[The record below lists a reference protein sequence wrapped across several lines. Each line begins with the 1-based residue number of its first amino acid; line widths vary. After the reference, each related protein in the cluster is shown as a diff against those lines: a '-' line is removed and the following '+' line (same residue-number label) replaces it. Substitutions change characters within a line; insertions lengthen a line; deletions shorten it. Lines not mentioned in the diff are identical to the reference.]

1 MTLSVNFIFILIL
14 VSALCHAVWSAI
26 IKSSKNPLSLMGIT
40 SVLEVTIFLP
50 LTFTVPF
57 PTLEVWYFLIA
68 TVIIHIFYR
77 LNVIYSYRYG
87 DLSYIYPISRGSS
100 CLFVAIISILFLSSY
115 ISIAGFVGI
124 LIVCI
129 GLFLISYS
137 KNLSF
142 NFRGFAL
149 AISTAILITAYT
161 LVDGVGVRLSENG
174 FSYIYWLFTL
184 NGIPLLI
191 IGLISKDGLRK
202 RETYT
207 FRSGIAAGVFATSS
221 YAIVVWS
228 MQFIEIAYV
237 SSIREISIVFA
248 AIIGMLFL
256 FEKNAK
262 SRIIPSILIVS
273 GISVVYFQ
281 ILKLKNIDI
290 LS

>member
-68 TVIIHIFYR
+68 TVIIHVFYR

-100 CLFVAIISILFLSSY
+100 CLFVAIISILFLNSD
-115 ISIAGFVGI
+115 ISVAGFVGI

-191 IGLISKDGLRK
+191 IGLILKDGLRK

-273 GISVVYFQ
+273 GISIVYFQ
-281 ILKLKNIDI
+281 IL
-290 LS
+290 

>member
-1 MTLSVNFIFILIL
+1 MSVNFIFILIL

-68 TVIIHIFYR
+68 TVIIHVFYR
-77 LNVIYSYRYG
+77 LNVIYSYRFG

-100 CLFVAIISILFLSSY
+100 CLFVAIISILFLSSD
-115 ISIAGFVGI
+115 ISVAGFVGI

-281 ILKLKNIDI
+281 IL
-290 LS
+290 

>member
-40 SVLEVTIFLP
+40 SVLEVTIFFP
-50 LTFTVPF
+50 LIFTVPF

-68 TVIIHIFYR
+68 TVIIHVFYR

-100 CLFVAIISILFLSSY
+100 CLFVAIISILFLSSD
-115 ISIAGFVGI
+115 ISVAGFVGI

-281 ILKLKNIDI
+281 IL
-290 LS
+290 

>member
-68 TVIIHIFYR
+68 TVIIHVFYR

-100 CLFVAIISILFLSSY
+100 CLFVAIISILFLSSD
-115 ISIAGFVGI
+115 ISVAGFVGI

-184 NGIPLLI
+184 NGIPLLV

-256 FEKNAK
+256 FEENAK

-281 ILKLKNIDI
+281 IL
-290 LS
+290 

>member
-1 MTLSVNFIFILIL
+1 MSVNFIFILII

-40 SVLEVTIFLP
+40 SILEVIIFLP

-68 TVIIHIFYR
+68 TVIIHVFYR

-100 CLFVAIISILFLSSY
+100 CLFVAIISILFLNSD
-115 ISIAGFVGI
+115 ISVAGFVGI

-191 IGLISKDGLRK
+191 IGLISRDGLRK
-202 RETYT
+202 RETYS
-207 FRSGIAAGVFATSS
+207 FRSGVAAGVFATSS

-248 AIIGMLFL
+248 AIIGMVFL

-281 ILKLKNIDI
+281 IL
-290 LS
+290 

>member
-68 TVIIHIFYR
+68 TVIIHVFYR

-100 CLFVAIISILFLSSY
+100 CLFVAIISILFLSSD
-115 ISIAGFVGI
+115 ISVAGFVGI

-202 RETYT
+202 TETYN
-207 FRSGIAAGVFATSS
+207 FRSGIAAGIFATSS

-248 AIIGMLFL
+248 AIIGMVFL
-256 FEKNAK
+256 FERNAK

-281 ILKLKNIDI
+281 IL
-290 LS
+290 

>member
-57 PTLEVWYFLIA
+57 PTLEVWYFLVA
-68 TVIIHIFYR
+68 TVIIHVFYR

-100 CLFVAIISILFLSSY
+100 CLFVAISSILFLSSD

-281 ILKLKNIDI
+281 IL
-290 LS
+290 

>member
-1 MTLSVNFIFILIL
+1 
-14 VSALCHAVWSAI
+14 
-26 IKSSKNPLSLMGIT
+26 MGIT
-40 SVLEVTIFLP
+40 SVLEVIVFLP
-50 LTFTVPF
+50 LTFTVPL
-57 PTLEVWYFLIA
+57 PKMEVWYFLIA
-68 TVIIHIFYR
+68 TVIIHVIYR

-100 CLFVAIISILFLSSY
+100 CLFIAVISILFLNSD
-115 ISIAGFVGI
+115 INVAGFIGI

-137 KNLSF
+137 KKISF
-142 NFRGFAL
+142 NFRGFSL

-161 LVDGVGVRLSENG
+161 LVDGVGVRLSDNG

-184 NGIPLLI
+184 NGIPLFI
-191 IGLISKDGLRK
+191 IGLVSKEGLRK

-207 FRSGIAAGVFATSS
+207 IRSGIAAGIFATTS
-221 YAIVVWS
+221 YAIVVWG

-248 AIIGMLFL
+248 AIIGMVFL
-256 FEKNAK
+256 FERNAK
-262 SRIIPSILIVS
+262 SRIIPSILIVG

-281 ILKLKNIDI
+281 IL
-290 LS
+290 

>member
-68 TVIIHIFYR
+68 TVIIHVFYR

-100 CLFVAIISILFLSSY
+100 CLFVAIISILFLSSD
-115 ISIAGFVGI
+115 ISVAGFVGI

-142 NFRGFAL
+142 NFRGFTL

-202 RETYT
+202 KETYT

-281 ILKLKNIDI
+281 IL
-290 LS
+290 

>member
-68 TVIIHIFYR
+68 TVIIHVFYR

-87 DLSYIYPISRGSS
+87 DLSYIYPISRGNS
-100 CLFVAIISILFLSSY
+100 CLFVAIISILFLSSD
-115 ISIAGFVGI
+115 ISVAGFVGI

-281 ILKLKNIDI
+281 IL
-290 LS
+290 

>member
-68 TVIIHIFYR
+68 TVIIHVFYR

-100 CLFVAIISILFLSSY
+100 CLFVAIISILFLSSD
-115 ISIAGFVGI
+115 ISVAGFVGI

-248 AIIGMLFL
+248 AIIGMHFL

-281 ILKLKNIDI
+281 IL
-290 LS
+290 

>member
-68 TVIIHIFYR
+68 TVIIHVFYR
-77 LNVIYSYRYG
+77 LNVMYSYRYG

-100 CLFVAIISILFLSSY
+100 CLFVAIISILFLSSD
-115 ISIAGFVGI
+115 ISVAGFVGI

-281 ILKLKNIDI
+281 IL
-290 LS
+290 

>member
-68 TVIIHIFYR
+68 TVIIHVFYR

-100 CLFVAIISILFLSSY
+100 CLFVAIISILFLSSD
-115 ISIAGFVGI
+115 ISVAGFVGI

-184 NGIPLLI
+184 NGIPLLV

-281 ILKLKNIDI
+281 IL
-290 LS
+290 

>member
-1 MTLSVNFIFILIL
+1 MTLSVNCIVILIL

-68 TVIIHIFYR
+68 TVIIHVFYR

-100 CLFVAIISILFLSSY
+100 CLFVAIISILFLSSD
-115 ISIAGFVGI
+115 ISVAGFVGI

-281 ILKLKNIDI
+281 IL
-290 LS
+290 

>member
-40 SVLEVTIFLP
+40 SILEVTIFLP

-68 TVIIHIFYR
+68 TVIIHVFYR

-100 CLFVAIISILFLSSY
+100 CLFVAIISILFLSSD
-115 ISIAGFVGI
+115 ISVAGFVGI

-248 AIIGMLFL
+248 AIIGMVFL

-281 ILKLKNIDI
+281 IL
-290 LS
+290 

>member
-68 TVIIHIFYR
+68 TVIIHVFYR

-100 CLFVAIISILFLSSY
+100 CLFVAIISILFLSSD
-115 ISIAGFVGI
+115 ISVAGFVGI

-161 LVDGVGVRLSENG
+161 LVDGVGVRISENG

-281 ILKLKNIDI
+281 IL
-290 LS
+290 

>member
-68 TVIIHIFYR
+68 TVIIHVFYR

-100 CLFVAIISILFLSSY
+100 CLFVAIISILFLSSD
-115 ISIAGFVGI
+115 ISVAGFVGI

-262 SRIIPSILIVS
+262 SRIIPSILI
-273 GISVVYFQ
+273 
-281 ILKLKNIDI
+281 
-290 LS
+290 LSLIHI

>member
-14 VSALCHAVWSAI
+14 LSALCHAVWSAV

-68 TVIIHIFYR
+68 TVIIHVIYR

-100 CLFVAIISILFLSSY
+100 CLFVAIISILFLSSD
-115 ISIAGFVGI
+115 ISVAGFFGI

-281 ILKLKNIDI
+281 IL
-290 LS
+290 

>member
-68 TVIIHIFYR
+68 TVIIHVFYR

-100 CLFVAIISILFLSSY
+100 CLFVAIISILFLSSD
-115 ISIAGFVGI
+115 ISVAGFVGI

-142 NFRGFAL
+142 NSRGFAL

-256 FEKNAK
+256 FEENAK

-281 ILKLKNIDI
+281 IL
-290 LS
+290 

>member
-1 MTLSVNFIFILIL
+1 MSCSLECYNKIKQEPFIVN
-14 VSALCHAVWSAI
+14 S
-26 IKSSKNPLSLMGIT
+26 IT
-40 SVLEVTIFLP
+40 SVLEVIIFLP

-68 TVIIHIFYR
+68 TVIIHVFYR
-77 LNVIYSYRYG
+77 LNVIY
-87 DLSYIYPISRGSS
+87 SRGSS
-100 CLFVAIISILFLSSY
+100 CLFVAIISILFLSSD
-115 ISIAGFVGI
+115 ISVAGFVGI

-191 IGLISKDGLRK
+191 IGLISKDGL
-202 RETYT
+202 
-207 FRSGIAAGVFATSS
+207 
-221 YAIVVWS
+221 
-228 MQFIEIAYV
+228 
-237 SSIREISIVFA
+237 
-248 AIIGMLFL
+248 
-256 FEKNAK
+256 
-262 SRIIPSILIVS
+262 
-273 GISVVYFQ
+273 
-281 ILKLKNIDI
+281 
-290 LS
+290 

>member
-1 MTLSVNFIFILIL
+1 MTVSVNFIFILIL

-26 IKSSKNPLSLMGIT
+26 IKSSQNPLSLMGIT

-68 TVIIHIFYR
+68 TVIIHVFYR

-100 CLFVAIISILFLSSY
+100 CLFVAIISILFLSSD
-115 ISIAGFVGI
+115 ISVAGFVGI

-207 FRSGIAAGVFATSS
+207 FKSGIAAGVFATSS

-281 ILKLKNIDI
+281 IL
-290 LS
+290 

>member
-68 TVIIHIFYR
+68 TVIIHVFYR

-100 CLFVAIISILFLSSY
+100 CLFVAIISILFLSSD
-115 ISIAGFVGI
+115 ISVAGFVGI

-202 RETYT
+202 KETYT
-207 FRSGIAAGVFATSS
+207 FISGIAAGVFATSS

-281 ILKLKNIDI
+281 IL
-290 LS
+290 

>member
-68 TVIIHIFYR
+68 TVIIHVIYR

-100 CLFVAIISILFLSSY
+100 CLFVAIISILFLSSD
-115 ISIAGFVGI
+115 ISVAGFVGI

-202 RETYT
+202 RQTYT

-281 ILKLKNIDI
+281 IL
-290 LS
+290 

>member
-68 TVIIHIFYR
+68 TVIIHVFYR

-100 CLFVAIISILFLSSY
+100 CLFVAIISILFLSSD
-115 ISIAGFVGI
+115 ISVAGFVGI

-149 AISTAILITAYT
+149 AISTAVLITAYT

-281 ILKLKNIDI
+281 IL
-290 LS
+290 

>member
-1 MTLSVNFIFILIL
+1 MSINFIFLLIIL
-14 VSALCHAVWSAI
+14 SALCHAIWSAI

-40 SVLEVTIFLP
+40 SFLEVTIFLP

-68 TVIIHIFYR
+68 TVIIHVFYR

-100 CLFVAIISILFLSSY
+100 CLFVAIISILFLSSD
-115 ISIAGFVGI
+115 ISVAGFIGI

-191 IGLISKDGLRK
+191 IGLISKNGLRK
-202 RETYT
+202 TETYN
-207 FRSGIAAGVFATSS
+207 FSSGIAAGIFATSS

-248 AIIGMLFL
+248 AIIGMVFL
-256 FEKNAK
+256 FERNAK

-281 ILKLKNIDI
+281 IL
-290 LS
+290 

>member
-68 TVIIHIFYR
+68 TVIIHVFYR

-100 CLFVAIISILFLSSY
+100 CLFVAIISILFLSSD
-115 ISIAGFVGI
+115 ISVAGFVGI

-248 AIIGMLFL
+248 TIIGMLFL

-262 SRIIPSILIVS
+262 SRIIPSFLIVS

-281 ILKLKNIDI
+281 IL
-290 LS
+290 

>member
-68 TVIIHIFYR
+68 TVIIHVFYR

-100 CLFVAIISILFLSSY
+100 CLFVAIISILFLSSD
-115 ISIAGFVGI
+115 ISVAGFIGI

-191 IGLISKDGLRK
+191 IGLISKDGSRK

-248 AIIGMLFL
+248 AIIGMFFL

-281 ILKLKNIDI
+281 IL
-290 LS
+290 

>member
-68 TVIIHIFYR
+68 TVIIHVIYR

-100 CLFVAIISILFLSSY
+100 CLFVAIISILFLSSD
-115 ISIAGFVGI
+115 ISVAGFVGI

-202 RETYT
+202 KETYT
-207 FRSGIAAGVFATSS
+207 FISGIAAGVFATSS

-281 ILKLKNIDI
+281 IL
-290 LS
+290 

>member
-68 TVIIHIFYR
+68 TVIIHVFYR

-100 CLFVAIISILFLSSY
+100 CLFVAIISILFLSSD
-115 ISIAGFVGI
+115 ISVAGFVGI

-248 AIIGMLFL
+248 AIIGILFL

-281 ILKLKNIDI
+281 IL
-290 LS
+290 

>member
-50 LTFTVPF
+50 LTFTVPL
-57 PTLEVWYFLIA
+57 PSLEVWYFLIA
-68 TVIIHIFYR
+68 TVIIHVIYR

-100 CLFVAIISILFLSSY
+100 CLFVAIISILFLSSD
-115 ISIAGFVGI
+115 ISVSGFIGI

-191 IGLISKDGLRK
+191 IGFISKDGLRK

-207 FRSGIAAGVFATSS
+207 FKSGIAAGVFATSS

-248 AIIGMLFL
+248 TIIGMLFL

-262 SRIIPSILIVS
+262 SRIIPAILIVS

-281 ILKLKNIDI
+281 IL
-290 LS
+290 

>member
-68 TVIIHIFYR
+68 TVTIHVFYR

-100 CLFVAIISILFLSSY
+100 CLFVAIISILFLSSD
-115 ISIAGFVGI
+115 ISVAGFVGI

-281 ILKLKNIDI
+281 IL
-290 LS
+290 

>member
-68 TVIIHIFYR
+68 TVIIHVIYR

-100 CLFVAIISILFLSSY
+100 CLFVAIISILFLSSD
-115 ISIAGFVGI
+115 ISVAGFVGI

-142 NFRGFAL
+142 NFKGFAL

-191 IGLISKDGLRK
+191 IGLISKYGLRK

-281 ILKLKNIDI
+281 IL
-290 LS
+290 

>member
-40 SVLEVTIFLP
+40 SVLEVTIFFP

-68 TVIIHIFYR
+68 TVIIHVFYR

-100 CLFVAIISILFLSSY
+100 CLFVAIISILFLSSD
-115 ISIAGFVGI
+115 ISVAGFVGI

-281 ILKLKNIDI
+281 IL
-290 LS
+290 

>member
-1 MTLSVNFIFILIL
+1 MSVNFIFILIL

-68 TVIIHIFYR
+68 TVIIHVFYR

-100 CLFVAIISILFLSSY
+100 CLFVAIISILFLSSD
-115 ISIAGFVGI
+115 ISVAGFVGI

-142 NFRGFAL
+142 NFRGFSL

-191 IGLISKDGLRK
+191 IGLISKNGLRK
-202 RETYT
+202 TETYT
-207 FRSGIAAGVFATSS
+207 FSSGIVAGIFATSS

-248 AIIGMLFL
+248 AIIGMVFL
-256 FEKNAK
+256 FERNAK

-281 ILKLKNIDI
+281 IL
-290 LS
+290 

>member
-68 TVIIHIFYR
+68 TVIIHVIYR

-100 CLFVAIISILFLSSY
+100 CLFVAIISILFLSSD
-115 ISIAGFVGI
+115 ISVAGFVGI

-161 LVDGVGVRLSENG
+161 LVDGIGVRLSENG

-262 SRIIPSILIVS
+262 TRIIPSILIVS

-281 ILKLKNIDI
+281 IL
-290 LS
+290 

>member
-68 TVIIHIFYR
+68 TVIIHVFYR

-100 CLFVAIISILFLSSY
+100 CLFVAIISILFLSSD
-115 ISIAGFVGI
+115 ISVAGFVGI

-228 MQFIEIAYV
+228 MQFIEIPYV

-248 AIIGMLFL
+248 AIIGMVFL
-256 FEKNAK
+256 FERNAK

-281 ILKLKNIDI
+281 IL
-290 LS
+290 